1 MESLNII
8 TNGPS
13 WVNGLSWADILIIVL
28 YFLFVVY
35 LGVRYSKSQ
44 DEKSYFLAG
53 RGMTWP
59 VIGFSLFA
67 ASISSSTLIGQ
78 AGDAYSTGIAVFNYN
93 LVSVVVM
100 VFFAWFILPFYIKSK
115 IFTIPEFLEKRFNA
129 ASRYYFSAITIIV
142 NIFLDAAGSLYAA
155 AIVMK
160 LVFPELSILTLS
172 IVFAII
178 VAAYT
183 IPGGLSAAI
192 RVDLMQGIFL
202 LLGSIVLTLY
212 ATYNGGA
219 QYVKG
224 LLAEGDVL
232 MKLVR
237 PMDDSSVPWLG
248 AIVGIP
254 ILGLFFWGN
263 NQQLVQRVL
272 TAKSIDEGR
281 KGVILVGFLTV
292 LTLFVII
299 LPGIMAIK
307 LFPGLPKPDMVYPHL
322 IMELL
327 PNVLIGFMM
336 AAMVAALTSSLSG
349 LLNSVATLF
358 TMDFYDKIV
367 PNSSSKEKVRVGK
380 MASLTVLIIAVFWA
394 PQIGKQFGTLLKY
407 YQEMLSI
414 IAPPIV
420 AAFILGIFW
429 KRTNSTG
436 AFSGLIAGIA
446 LGVANIIYSL
456 NVGHSIFGE
465 IHFLLTVPFY
475 FAWSLLV
482 MVVVSLA
489 TPKPPIHKIEGLTF
503 SLDEYRKETLDLKQV
518 PVLHSYRFW
527 SFLLL
532 LFCLLTLIMYW

>member
-1 MESLNII
+1 MQSGNFI
-8 TNGPS
+8 TEGPS

-35 LGVRYSKSQ
+35 LGIRYSKSK

-53 RGMTWP
+53 RGMTWG

-93 LVSVVVM
+93 LVSVIVM

-115 IFTIPEFLEKRFNA
+115 IFTIPEFLEKRFNSA
-129 ASRYYFSAITIIV
+129 CRYYFSAITIIV

-155 AIVMK
+155 AMVMK
-160 LVFPELSILTLS
+160 LVFPEASIFTLS
-172 IVFAII
+172 VVFALI

-202 LLGSIVLTLY
+202 LVGSVVLTFF
-212 ATYNGGA
+212 AVSNGGA
-219 QYVKG
+219 EYVRELIADG
-224 LLAEGDVL
+224 SFMMD
-232 MKLVR
+232 LVR
-237 PMDDSSVPWLG
+237 PIDDNSVPWLG
-248 AIVGIP
+248 MIVGIP

-281 KGVILVGFLTV
+281 KGVLMVGFLTM
-292 LTLFVII
+292 LTLFII
-299 LPGIMAIK
+299 IIPGVMA
-307 LFPGLPKPDMVYPHL
+307 LDFFPDLPKPDMVYPTL
-322 IMELL
+322 IMELM

-358 TMDFYDKIV
+358 TMDFYNKIK
-367 PNSSSKEKVRVGK
+367 PDSSSTSKVRVGK
-380 MASLTVLIIAVFWA
+380 LASITVLVIAVFWA

-414 IAPPIV
+414 MAPPIV

-429 KRTNSTG
+429 KRINAVG
-436 AFSGLIAGIA
+436 AFSGLMAGIA
-446 LGVANIIYSL
+446 LGLINIFYTIT
-456 NVGHSIFGE
+456 NGHSVFGE

-475 FAWSLLV
+475 FLWSALV
-482 MVVVSLA
+482 MVVVSYA
-489 TPKPPIHKIEGLTF
+489 TKKPAFEKVNQLTF
-503 SLDEYRKETLDLKQV
+503 SMNEFKEETARLKKQ
-518 PVLHSYRFW
+518 PVLQSYRFW
-527 SFLLL
+527 SYVLLASCVL
-532 LFCLLTLIMYW
+532 VLIIFW